1 MKITLYMKAG
11 SSLDKWKRFIA
22 SEIAQA
28 RNIKSKDTRQDVL
41 DGLQAIRLLLS
52 RTTLN
57 RLSASMGRKYTT
69 HGLVFFADGSDVSW
83 EIPPTPFEF
92 STYFCGQDF
101 LLDPYN
107 EIIDEAKGKYT
118 GIIVIDAREAAVGV
132 GRGKA
137 VLSLG
142 HKFSN
147 VMGKHRA
154 GGMSSARFGRGR
166 QEQLK
171 AWRREVIALAVA
183 LWHNYAIENVIIG
196 GSGFEKQKVLKE
208 ISYSGT
214 LVSSEYCDS
223 FYGLREAWARYQE
236 SP

>member
-1 MKITLYMKAG
+1 MKITLYLKAG
-11 SSLDKWKRFIA
+11 ESLDKRKRFIA
-22 SEIAQA
+22 SEIALA
-28 RNIKSKDTRQDVL
+28 RNIKSKDTREEVL
-41 DGLQAIRLLLS
+41 DGLRAIRLM
-52 RTTLN
+52 LN
-57 RLSASMGRKYTT
+57 RRALSSLPTSAGREWTT
-69 HGLVFFADGSDVSW
+69 HGIVFFADGSDVSW

-92 STYFCGQDF
+92 STYFCGRDF
-101 LLDPYN
+101 LVDPYN
-107 EIIDEAKGKYT
+107 ELVDEAKGRYT

-142 HKFSN
+142 HKFSS

-171 AWRREVIALAVA
+171 AWRREIIALAIA
-183 LWHNYAIENVIIG
+183 LWHNYDIENVIIG

-214 LVSSEYCDS
+214 LVSSEYCDEE
-223 FYGLREAWARYQE
+223 YGLREAWARFTN
-236 SP
+236 

>member
-11 SSLDKWKRFIA
+11 ENLDKRKRFIA

-28 RNIKSKDTRQDVL
+28 RNIKSKDTREEVL
-41 DGLQAIRLLLS
+41 DGLRAIRLM
-52 RTTLN
+52 LN
-57 RLSASMGRKYTT
+57 RRALSSLPTSAGREWTT
-69 HGLVFFADGSDVSW
+69 HGIVFFADGSDVSW
-83 EIPPTPFEF
+83 EIPPTPFVF
-92 STYFCGQDF
+92 SLYFCGRDF
-101 LLDPYN
+101 LVEPYN
-107 EIIDEAKGKYT
+107 ELVDDAKGKYT

-171 AWRREVIALAVA
+171 AWRREVIALSVA
-183 LWHNYAIENVIIG
+183 LWRNYDIENVIIG

-214 LVSSEYCDS
+214 LVSSEYCDME
-223 FYGLREAWARYQE
+223 YGLREAWARFTE
-236 SP
+236 S

>member
-1 MKITLYMKAG
+1 MVAVIKITLYMKAG
-11 SSLDKWKRFIA
+11 ESLDKRKRFIA

-28 RNIKSKDTRQDVL
+28 RNIKSKDTRQYVL
-41 DGLQAIRLLLS
+41 DGLRAIRLMLN

-57 RLSASMGRKYTT
+57 SLPGNHRYTT
-69 HGLVFFADGSDVSW
+69 HGIVFFADGSDVSW

-92 STYFCGQDF
+92 STYFCGRDF
-101 LLDPYN
+101 LVDPYN
-107 EIIDEAKGKYT
+107 ELVDEAKGRYT
-118 GIIVIDAREAAVGV
+118 GIIVLDAREAAVGV

-171 AWRREVIALAVA
+171 AWRREVIAFAVS
-183 LWHNYAIENVIIG
+183 LWRNYAIENIIIG

-208 ISYSGT
+208 IS
-214 LVSSEYCDS
+214 
-223 FYGLREAWARYQE
+223 
-236 SP
+236 